1 MEKRL
6 KLVPSHIM
14 RCIAVFLFFMAI
26 GGRIQAQSSYPVGVS
41 INRLYGFTIAHRP
54 SMQHLSDRHYAI
66 WDACYMIQTTGRKP
80 WERAFGLP
88 RWGVSLFATD
98 FGGSTLFGTGLGA
111 FVFLDRTLISYSRFR
126 WSFLSGSGLGIV
138 TRPFNTKDN
147 YKNIAIGSS
156 VNGIVR
162 LETRLGVSITPNLH
176 ATIGLG
182 LTHFSNGASRTPNL
196 GINNASAQAGI
207 AWWLAS
213 PKVNLPTDT
222 AAPFTPSSHW
232 MVWGFVGAKQNYPAD
247 GPVFPVGGFS
257 LQRRWNTRESG
268 GWLASLDFYYN
279 GAMRAELLRDGD
291 TALAHKFLG
300 QMGVSGAYEVRMG
313 KLRIPIFL
321 GFYVWDPYRRNGIV
335 YQGLG
340 FRYELS
346 KSWEVALL
354 LKSHM
359 ARAEYLQWGLA
370 YRW

>member
-14 RCIAVFLFFMAI
+14 RCLVALFFWVLGFSPLMA
-26 GGRIQAQSSYPVGVS
+26 QAADPVGVS
-41 INRLYGFTIAHRP
+41 VNRLYGFTMVHRP
-54 SMQHLSDRHYAI
+54 SMQHLRDRHYAL
-66 WDACYMIQTTGRKP
+66 WDVSYVRQTTGRHA

-98 FGGSTLFGTGLGA
+98 FGGSPLFGTGLGA
-111 FVFLDRTLISYSRFR
+111 FIFLDRTLYAHSRFR
-126 WSFLSGSGLGIV
+126 WSLLTGTGMGWV
-138 TRPFNTKDN
+138 TRPFDTKEN
-147 YKNIAIGSS
+147 YKNNAIGSQL
-156 VNGIVR
+156 NGVVR
-162 LETRLGVSITPNLH
+162 MESRLAFALTSHLQAGVGI
-176 ATIGLG
+176 A

-196 GINNASAQAGI
+196 GINNASVQAGVS
-207 AWWLAS
+207 WWLAA
-213 PKVNLPTDT
+213 PKVQAPPDT
-222 AAPFTPSSHW
+222 FARFQPSAQW
-232 MVWGFVGAKQNYPAD
+232 MVWAFAGGKQNYPAD

-257 LQRRWNTRESG
+257 FQRRWNTRESG

-291 TALAHKFLG
+291 TALANTFLG
-300 QMGVSGAYEVRMG
+300 QVGASGAYEVRMG